1 MTRPLRVGLVGANP
15 DRSWAM
21 LSHLPAISK
30 LPGLKLTAVATS
42 RAETAVAAGTA
53 FGVDEYYASAA
64 ELAASPNVDIVSV
77 CVKVPYHA
85 EIVRAAL
92 AQGKHVLCEW
102 PLALDVM
109 EAEALRDE
117 SLRAGVHCGV
127 GLQARFSPAV
137 RRAHDLIA
145 SGAIGKPLTVSIS
158 GSTEGHGPALPS
170 AYAYLCED
178 AKGATMSTILT
189 GHALDM
195 SIAVLGGGL
204 REVQALTAIKWP
216 QVKLTDRDGYVVRD
230 TPDYLSIQG
239 RFANGAVL
247 NAELNGGRPAS
258 TPFRLEVV
266 GTEGSLALSGSHPY
280 GFQASDL
287 TLESSAS
294 HVPPEAP
301 AAPGLSGPTAN
312 VGEVYARFAE
322 DIRTGER
329 RTPDFVH
336 ATKLHHLI
344 ATIKQAAA
352 SGQRQMVEDGPE
364 D

>member
-1 MTRPLRVGLVGANP
+1 MTKPLRVGLVGANP

-42 RAETAVAAGTA
+42 RAETAQAAGTA
-53 FGVDEYYASAA
+53 FGVDEYYSSAA

-85 EIVRAAL
+85 EIIRAAL

-102 PLALDVM
+102 PLALSAS

-117 SLRAGVHCGV
+117 GLRAGVHCGV
-127 GLQARFSPAV
+127 GLQARLNPAV
-137 RRAHDLIA
+137 RRAHDIIA
-145 SGAIGKPLTVSIS
+145 SGAIGKPLTVSVS

-189 GHALDM
+189 GHALDTCV
-195 SIAVLGGGL
+195 AVLGGL
-204 REVQALTAIKWP
+204 REVQALTTIKWP
-216 QVKLTDRDGYVVRD
+216 HVQLTDRDGYVVRD

-247 NAELNGGRPAS
+247 NAELDGGRPGN
-258 TPFRLEVV
+258 TPFSLEIV
-266 GTEGSLALSGSHPY
+266 GTQGSLTLSGCHPY
-280 GFQASDL
+280 GFQASEL
-287 TLESSAS
+287 SLESPVP
-294 HVPPEAP
+294 HDPPEAP
-301 AAPGLSGPTAN
+301 AAPGLAGPTAN

-322 DIRTGER
+322 DIRTGEH

-336 ATKLHHLI
+336 AAKLHRLI
-344 ATIKQAAA
+344 ETIKLAAA
-352 SGQRQMVEDGPE
+352 SGQRQVVEGGPE
-364 D
+364 N